1 MEILLIL
8 AGLVLLLFALG
19 VVLVIKGGPVSSS
32 HDVAASGEEIVR
44 VQKELGTSRE
54 EEGRLKQQLDALAVE
69 LHEAQSHIQDAQ
81 KMEGLLD
88 TLSRQEAD
96 SQKMVQHLERSLAFL
111 RQKADEQARAAKDVI
126 EALLMKNET
135 LSRDVTDAK
144 SRFDEKEFV
153 SVKEDNQRLHE
164 DLKALLVKVE
174 NFELRIAQKEK
185 EMSAREH
192 ETSLE
197 SQRYRQNMVRLKQG
211 LLQIIQGVRAA
222 GQEMAGVK
230 QAYDLRSKQLLKDK
244 ENQLLL
250 RQQDILNREQQLGR
264 FQDQI
269 KEKTEALLELEQALA
284 VSRDKIAASDQLIRK
299 LQEQLQTQATK
310 AVSSPGNFA
319 AEHSLREERDRFLQD
334 KHALEIKITELR
346 EAHEFL
352 QQKEKILQRELTKS
366 RTEAMGFRKICEGY
380 KTQIEQGSR

>member
-284 VSRDKIAASDQLIRK
+284 VSRDKIAASDQLIR
-299 LQEQLQTQATK
+299 
-310 AVSSPGNFA
+310 
-319 AEHSLREERDRFLQD
+319 
-334 KHALEIKITELR
+334 
-346 EAHEFL
+346 
-352 QQKEKILQRELTKS
+352 
-366 RTEAMGFRKICEGY
+366 
-380 KTQIEQGSR
+380 